1 MDPTLE
7 RILELVEDNA
17 YEFTEH
23 ALDRMAE
30 DDLDEEEVLSAIE
43 QGFISK
49 RQRDRRGEA
58 TWVYTNLGD
67 SEKNRAVYVAGKIV
81 GETFRIFRILT
92 AKEDTG

>member
-1 MDPTLE
+1 MDPILE
-7 RILELVEDNA
+7 RILSLIESNA

-23 ALDRMAE
+23 AFDRMAE
-30 DDLDEEEVLSAIE
+30 DDLDEEEVLTAIE

-49 RQRDRRGEA
+49 KQRDKLGESP
-58 TWVYTNLGD
+58 WVYTILGD
-67 SEKNRAVYVAGKIV
+67 SETNRPVYVAGKIV